1 MFSAAELIDLYTPVT
16 AIAVVFVALS
26 IAGCS
31 ADLSRFDNNPFSRAV
46 QTAEP
51 AGGLSAT
58 PLVGSAF
65 GPGAEIRT
73 STYCR
78 SRKRRQVGGGGQ
90 SG

>member
-1 MFSAAELIDLYTPVT
+1 MFSAAELIDSYTPVT

-26 IAGCS
+26 LAGCS

-58 PLVGSAF
+58 SSVRGGFWSRRK
-65 GPGAEIRT
+65 IRT
-73 STYCR
+73 ST
-78 SRKRRQVGGGGQ
+78 
-90 SG
+90 